1 MLTLIDSVNIKEN
14 LIILDWD
21 DTILPTSW
29 LEINNVKPKSI
40 VKSFYT
46 KEMALYENY
55 CYEFLNEVKKNAN
68 VIIITN
74 ADEGWV
80 ESTCKEY
87 LPKILPIISTLKI
100 ISAFT
105 LYNKIFDS
113 PFKWK
118 EMAFKNE
125 IELYIKENPN
135 IVKNILSIGDAE
147 YERIAVRSINKNKKL
162 EGTSEIFFIK
172 SIKLSEN
179 PNLELIREQLDVITK
194 NITSIISKKETLD
207 LVLGYK
213 STLSITPNKT
223 INSNKVVSVQ

>member
-21 DTILPTSW
+21 DTILPTTW
-29 LEINNVKPKSI
+29 LEINNVRPKSI

-55 CYEFLNEVKKNAN
+55 CYDFLNEVRKNGN
-68 VIIITN
+68 IIIITN
-74 ADEGWV
+74 ADEKWV

-87 LPKILPIISTLKI
+87 LPKILPIISTIKI
-100 ISAFT
+100 ISAYSI
-105 LYNKIFDS
+105 YNKIVNC
-113 PFKWK
+113 PFKLK

-162 EGTSEIFFIK
+162 EGTSEICFIK

-213 STLSITPNKT
+213 STVSISPTKIINPNK
-223 INSNKVVSVQ
+223 ILSAQ